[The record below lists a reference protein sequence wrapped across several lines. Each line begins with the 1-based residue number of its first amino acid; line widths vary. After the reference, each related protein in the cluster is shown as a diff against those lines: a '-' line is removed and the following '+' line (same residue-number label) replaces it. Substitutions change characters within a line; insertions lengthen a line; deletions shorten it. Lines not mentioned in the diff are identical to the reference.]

1 MEGYKN
7 KIEELKVTY
16 DEGLKK
22 IEREIIHLKEDG
34 LSIAIGSKKLEN
46 TAELSQQRIAEYIN
60 DAIIPIIRMNRI
72 QISQAHDQTHFML
85 TLSEKNIEAP
95 EN

>member
-22 IEREIIHLKEDG
+22 IERQIIHLKEDG
-34 LSIAIGSKKLEN
+34 MSIEIGSKQLAN
-46 TAELSQQRIAEYIN
+46 SAELN
-60 DAIIPIIRMNRI
+60 
-72 QISQAHDQTHFML
+72 
-85 TLSEKNIEAP
+85 
-95 EN
+95 